1 MMYLVTTHVKRY
13 VGGGTACR
21 KALGVAHYTA

>member
-1 MMYLVTTHVKRY
+1 MYLVTTHVKGS
-13 VGGGTACR
+13 VGGGTAYR